1 MVKIQVLFF
10 AKAKELVNLSETE
23 IELSQE
29 QSVTQLFEALELN
42 WPELKQFKRT
52 FALAHNEEYLDLD
65 SNVVLQNG
73 DVIAIIP
80 PISGG

>member
-23 IELSQE
+23 IELFEE